1 VRPRKLT
8 MQAFGPYKGKEV
20 VDFGQLGD
28 NRLFVIHGETGAGKT
43 SILDAMVFALYGD
56 TSGNERKGNQMRC
69 ESADPATPTEVSFEF
84 TLGHEAY
91 RVVRRPAQEVAK
103 ARGDGF
109 TSQAAKASI
118 WDVTRSA
125 PGDEGEVL
133 ATQVGKV
140 NDKVRE
146 LLGFSSEQ
154 FRQVVVL
161 PQGKFRDL
169 LAAGSDKREEIL
181 RQLFSTRECAG
192 LERRLKDRAREVVKL
207 NEALKVEKRTRLDAA
222 GAEDETQL
230 SALLVEAEAAAG
242 RLGAEAAAAQK
253 AAQAAAAAQEEAK
266 RADEAAH
273 AVVAAR
279 ERAKALEKD
288 RPRVEA
294 LRAAAAQGRRAQRVA
309 PVATQLAQAGAR
321 HRAAVDAAGEAQQAL
336 SEAAELEARAADALQ
351 GQLAR
356 EQERADAAEVVR
368 RLTEMRGTVMAWRAA
383 EDERAGAEA
392 ALTATTDQLAKAK
405 EAAATA
411 VTTREAVAER
421 AGKAAEASARLEAAR
436 QRRDQ
441 AAGLAELCRKRDAT
455 LAAEEKLAGVREA
468 AAEVQASAKAAL
480 AAQEKECEATEQS
493 WRAGRAAAL
502 AAGLADGAPCP
513 VCGSTDHP
521 APAQGGDAADD
532 AVLAAARARL
542 EEARREA
549 ERAGEALGAAEMELA
564 AARAGLEML
573 GEQVPGDLSFEAACA
588 AVEDCDGECAQLD
601 AAIVA
606 AADREEALAAAGEA
620 VVEAEQRVAAA
631 QKAERDAHGA
641 LAEKAAVAAQLGAGV
656 PEELREPDV
665 LERALAEAT
674 ATSAR
679 LAEELES
686 SQKQHTQAREARVV
700 AERDL
705 ESSRE
710 TVVREAEAE
719 VAARGLFAAAL
730 EEHGFAGEEAYAA
743 AKLDEEELAAAESDI
758 RRHEDGLLSARD
770 ELTRAEAAA
779 KDHPVTGELAA
790 LEEEHRG
797 ADEAARQA
805 QSRQGQA
812 DARLQSLREVRAAL
826 DELATR
832 NREADELYR
841 VVGRL
846 SDVANGEGGGAK
858 VSFQRWV
865 LGKYLD
871 VVLVSASERLRA
883 MSRERYELHRQRE
896 TTDLRRASGLE
907 LAVAD
912 AWSNRS
918 RPAVTLSGGESFLAA
933 LSLALGLAET
943 VEAQSGGV
951 RLETIFVDEGFGA
964 LDQSALDLAMEALVQ
979 LQHTG
984 RLVGVISHVPE
995 LRQVIKAR
1003 LEVTGG
1009 PDGSTTAFHLP

>member
-1 VRPRKLT
+1 VRPRRLT

-20 VDFGQLGD
+20 VDFTQLGD
-28 NRLFVIHGETGAGKT
+28 NKLFVIHGETGAGKT

-56 TSGNERKGNQMRC
+56 TSGNERKANQMRC
-69 ESADPATPTEVSFEF
+69 ESADPATPTEVTFEF
-84 TLGHEAY
+84 ALGDEAY
-91 RVVRRPAQEVAK
+91 RVTRRPSQEVAK
-103 ARGDGF
+103 SRGEGF
-109 TSQAAKASI
+109 TSQAAKAVI
-118 WDVTRSA
+118 WDVTHA
-125 PGDEGEVL
+125 VAGDEGDVL
-133 ATQVGKV
+133 ATQIGKV

-181 RQLFSTRECAG
+181 RQLFSTRECAA

-207 NEALKVEKRTRLDAA
+207 NDELKVEKRTRLDAA
-222 GAEDETQL
+222 GAEDEAQL
-230 SALLVEAEAAAG
+230 AALVGEAAAAAE

-253 AAQAAAAAQEEAK
+253 AAQDAAAALDEAK
-266 RADEAAH
+266 RADEAAR
-273 AVVAAR
+273 AVVVAR
-279 ERAKALEKD
+279 ERMKALEDD

-294 LRAAAAQGRRAQRVA
+294 LRAAAAQGRRAQQVT

-321 HRAAVDAAGEAQQAL
+321 LEVAVEASGEAQQAL
-336 SEAAELEARAADALQ
+336 SDAAEREARATDALHEQ
-351 GQLAR
+351 QAR
-356 EQERADAAEVVR
+356 EQERADAAEAVR
-368 RLTEMRGTVMAWRAA
+368 RLAEMRRTVTAWRAA
-383 EDERAGAEA
+383 EDERARAEA
-392 ALTATTDQLAKAK
+392 ALGATVEELRLAT
-405 EAAATA
+405 EAAAAA
-411 VTTREAVAER
+411 VTAREAVTER
-421 AGKAAEASARLEAAR
+421 AGRAAAASARLEAAR
-436 QRRDQ
+436 QRREQ
-441 AAGLAELCRKRDAT
+441 AARLADLCGKRDAA
-455 LAAEEKLAGVREA
+455 LATEQKLAQIRDA
-468 AAEVQASAKAAL
+468 AAKEQERTKAAL
-480 AAQEKECEATEQS
+480 AAAQEACDATEQS

-513 VCGSTDHP
+513 VCGSIDHP

-532 AVLAAARARL
+532 AALAAARERV
-542 EEARREA
+542 EEARRAA
-549 ERAGEALGAAEMELA
+549 EQGREALAAADTDFA
-564 AARAGLEML
+564 AARAGLEVL
-573 GEQVPGDLSFEAACA
+573 HDQVSGDLSFEAACA

-601 AAIVA
+601 AAIAA
-606 AADREEALAAAGEA
+606 AADREEALAAAGET
-620 VVEAEQRVAAA
+620 VVEADKRVVTA
-631 QKAERDAHGA
+631 QQAERDAHGM
-641 LAEKAAVAAQLGAGV
+641 LAENAAVVAQLAAGV
-656 PEELREPDV
+656 PEDLREPEA
-665 LERALAEAT
+665 LENAVAEAT
-674 ATSAR
+674 AAAGL
-679 LAEELES
+679 LAEQLES
-686 SQKQHTQAREARVV
+686 AQKRHAQAREDRVA
-700 AERDL
+700 AEHDL
-705 ESSRE
+705 AAAKE
-710 TVVREAEAE
+710 TAGREAAAEAD
-719 VAARGLFAAAL
+719 ARKRFAAAL
-730 EEHGFAGEEAYAA
+730 DEHGFAAEEAYAA
-743 AKLDEEELAAAESDI
+743 AARPEQELAAAEADI
-758 RRHEDGLLSARD
+758 RRHEDALLSARD
-770 ELTRAEAAA
+770 ELTRAEGAV
-779 KDHPVTGELAA
+779 KDHPLTGELAA
-790 LEEEHRG
+790 LDEAYRG
-797 ADEAARQA
+797 AATAAQQA
-805 QSRQGQA
+805 QAGQGQA
-812 DARLQSLREVRAAL
+812 DARLQSLTAVRAAL
-826 DELATR
+826 DELAR
-832 NREADELYR
+832 KNQEVDELYR

-846 SDVANGEGGGAK
+846 SDVANGEAGGAK

-918 RPAVTLSGGESFLAA
+918 RAAVTLSGGESFLAA

-1009 PDGSTTAFHLP
+1009 PDGSTAAFHVP

>member
-1 VRPRKLT
+1 VRPLKLT
-8 MQAFGPYKGKEV
+8 MQAFGPYKGREV
-20 VDFGQLGD
+20 VDFTELGD

-43 SILDAMVFALYGD
+43 SILDSMVFALYGD
-56 TSGNERKGNQMRC
+56 TSGNERKANQMRC
-69 ESADPATPTEVSFEF
+69 ESADPATPTEVTFEF
-84 TLGHEAY
+84 ALGGDAY
-91 RVVRRPAQEVAK
+91 RVVRRPQQELAK
-103 ARGDGF
+103 SRGEGF
-109 TSQAAKASI
+109 TSQAAKAAV
-118 WDVTRSA
+118 WDVTRAA
-125 PGDEGEVL
+125 PGDEGEL
-133 ATQVGKV
+133 LGTQIGKV
-140 NDKVRE
+140 NEKIRE

-181 RQLFSTRECAG
+181 RQLFSTRECAA
-192 LERRLKDRAREVVKL
+192 LERRLKERARQVVRL
-207 NEALKVEKRTRLDAA
+207 NDELKIAKRTRLEAA

-230 SALLVEAEAAAG
+230 AALVTEAEAAAE

-253 AAQAAAAAQEEAK
+253 ASQAAAAALDEAR
-266 RADEAAH
+266 RADEAAR
-273 AVVAAR
+273 AVGVAR
-279 ERAKALEKD
+279 ERVKVLEDD

-294 LRAAAAQGRRAQRVA
+294 LRAAAAQGRRAQRVTPLA
-309 PVATQLAQAGAR
+309 MQLAHATAR
-321 HRAAVDAAGEAQQAL
+321 HEAAAEALGEAQQAL
-336 SEAAELEARAADALQ
+336 SDATEREARVADALQ
-351 GQLAR
+351 EQQAR
-356 EQERADAAEVVR
+356 EQERADATEAVR
-368 RLTEMRGTVMAWRAA
+368 RLTEMRGTVTAWRTA
-383 EDERAGAEA
+383 EDERMQAGTELA
-392 ALTATTDQLAKAK
+392 AAVEELGAAK
-405 EAAATA
+405 EAATTA
-411 VTTREAVAER
+411 VSAKEAVNER
-421 AGKAAEASARLEAAR
+421 AGKAAEASARLDAAR
-436 QRRDQ
+436 QRREQ
-441 AAGLAELCRKRDAT
+441 AAKLADLCGKRDAA
-455 LAAEEKLAGVREA
+455 LAAELRLAGVRDA
-468 AAEVQASAKAAL
+468 AAKAREVAKTAL
-480 AAQEKECEATEQS
+480 AALQEECEAVEQS
-493 WRAGRAAAL
+493 WSAGRAAAL
-502 AAGLADGAPCP
+502 AAGLADGVPCP

-532 AVLAAARARL
+532 AALAAARGLLDAARH
-542 EEARREA
+542 EAELGREA
-549 ERAGEALGAAEMELA
+549 LAAADKDLA
-564 AARAGLEML
+564 AARAGIEVLR
-573 GEQVPGDLSFEAACA
+573 EQAPGDLSFEVACA

-601 AAIVA
+601 AAIAA

-620 VVEAEQRVAAA
+620 AAEAEQRVVTA
-631 QKAERDAHGA
+631 QQAERAAHGA
-641 LAEKAAVAAQLGAGV
+641 LAEKTAVAAQLAAGV
-656 PEELREPDV
+656 PQDLREPQA
-665 LERALAEAT
+665 LESALVAAT
-674 ATSAR
+674 AAAAR
-679 LAEELES
+679 LVEELEGA
-686 SQKQHTQAREARVV
+686 QKRHAQAREDRVA

-705 ESSRE
+705 AAATE
-710 TVVREAEAE
+710 TAGREAQAEAG
-719 VAARGLFAAAL
+719 ARGLFAAAL

-743 AKLDEEELAAAESDI
+743 AVLPEEDLA
-758 RRHEDGLLSARD
+758 
-770 ELTRAEAAA
+770 RAEAEVQRHQTDLEGARGQLTQA
-779 KDHPVTGELAA
+779 LASVADHPVTGELAA
-790 LEEEHRG
+790 LAEAHRE
-797 ADEAARQA
+797 AAEAARLAQA
-805 QSRQGQA
+805 RQGQA

-826 DELATR
+826 DELAR
-832 NREADELYR
+832 KNAEVDELYR

-846 SDVANGEGGGAK
+846 SDVANGDGGGAK

-979 LQHTG
+979 LQGSG

-1009 PDGSTTAFHLP
+1009 PDGSTTSFHVP